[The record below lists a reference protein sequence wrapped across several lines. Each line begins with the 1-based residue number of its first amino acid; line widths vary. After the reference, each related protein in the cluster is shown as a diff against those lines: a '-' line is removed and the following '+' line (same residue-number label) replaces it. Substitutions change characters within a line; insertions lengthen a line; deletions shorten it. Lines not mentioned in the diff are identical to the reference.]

1 MSSLEDSDKSL
12 LLNAFNT
19 QLFEFME
26 DMQIVIV
33 DDPSIKK
40 AKLAFSMIKKTNPA
54 LLIKIWNNYI
64 SSKYETEI
72 NNNNINSI
80 EVYNSMG
87 QLLFSKKNANNEL
100 LIEILQ
106 EVLSE
111 NAFNLIFNPTETNLA
126 LQKELQVSAGVVD
139 NLVRGQSV
147 IKKGDI
153 VGIRTRKLRSFEDGA
168 GI

>member
-1 MSSLEDSDKSL
+1 MVPGPRGLVETSENFKINKTDNFYVKKNNFYASYSYSDVYTLKE
-12 LLNAFNT
+12 AFQYIDD
-19 QLFEFME
+19 QL
-26 DMQIVIV
+26 
-33 DDPSIKK
+33 
-40 AKLAFSMIKKTNPA
+40 
-54 LLIKIWNNYI
+54 
-64 SSKYETEI
+64 
-72 NNNNINSI
+72 
-80 EVYNSMG
+80 
-87 QLLFSKKNANNEL
+87 SKKNANNEL

-153 VGIRTRKLRSFEDGA
+153 VGIRTRKLRTFENGA

>member
-72 NNNNINSI
+72 NNNNINFFI
-80 EVYNSMG
+80 EKDYKKDLIYINS
-87 QLLFSKKNANNEL
+87 SDDIINN
-100 LIEILQ
+100 I
-106 EVLSE
+106 
-111 NAFNLIFNPTETNLA
+111 
-126 LQKELQVSAGVVD
+126 D
-139 NLVRGQSV
+139 
-147 IKKGDI
+147 
-153 VGIRTRKLRSFEDGA
+153 KLREPIRNMSKENQEKSLSYIKNLCILSKLYVG
-168 GI
+168 

>member
-1 MSSLEDSDKSL
+1 M

-72 NNNNINSI
+72 NNNNINFFI
-80 EVYNSMG
+80 EKDYKKDLIYINS
-87 QLLFSKKNANNEL
+87 SDDIINN
-100 LIEILQ
+100 I
-106 EVLSE
+106 
-111 NAFNLIFNPTETNLA
+111 
-126 LQKELQVSAGVVD
+126 D
-139 NLVRGQSV
+139 
-147 IKKGDI
+147 
-153 VGIRTRKLRSFEDGA
+153 KLREPIRNMSKENQEKSLSYIKNLCILSKLYVG
-168 GI
+168 